1 MNTKKKSLILAIATM
16 LVLTGCDT
24 KSSDNKPKA
33 YVPYSN
39 LIPESSSAKSIS
51 SSQSISTNNSI
62 KNESSSLTESV
73 AEYSPAENSLT
84 DYSEIENNTPDI
96 NIPDNPTK
104 NSNSVPSSSFS
115 SSAEPQQP
123 DDDYTAT
130 VKYTD
135 NPQQSSSANSSP
147 TMSTITSTKQDN
159 SLAIE
164 KIKHQITVC
173 ENEIQSY
180 EIEIDRLNDAV
191 KSAKRTQDDLKNGE
205 LIEARK
211 DLENAKKR
219 KVWVYSEG
227 GGFQQVQDESAVKKA
242 QERVEYYENLISD
255 YDDIIAKGEGNIKKC
270 ELEISS
276 LKSQIAVYRAEIREL
291 SQ

>member
-1 MNTKKKSLILAIATM
+1 MNTKKKSLILAIAM
-16 LVLTGCDT
+16 LLVLTGCDT

-39 LIPESSSAKSIS
+39 LIHSESSSVKSIS
-51 SSQSISTNNSI
+51 SSKSISTNNSI

-73 AEYSPAENSLT
+73 AEYNPAENSLT

-96 NIPDNPTK
+96 NIPDNPTE

-164 KIKHQITVC
+164 KLKSQIQIC
-173 ENEIQSY
+173 ENGIQSY

-191 KSAKRTQDDLKNGE
+191 KSAKRTQDDLKNGK

-211 DLENAKKR
+211 DLDNAKKR
-219 KVWVYSEG
+219 KVWVYSDG
-227 GGFQQVQDESAVKKA
+227 GGFQQVQDKSAVKKA
-242 QERVEYYENLISD
+242 QERVKYYENLISD

-276 LKSQIAVYRAEIREL
+276 LKSQIAVYQAEIREL
-291 SQ
+291 S

>member
-62 KNESSSLTESV
+62 KNESSSLTES
-73 AEYSPAENSLT
+73 ATEYSPADNSLT
-84 DYSEIENNTPDI
+84 DYSKIGNNTPDT
-96 NIPDNPTK
+96 NIADKPTE
-104 NSNSVPSSSFS
+104 NSSNIPSSSFS

-123 DDDYTAT
+123 NDDYTAV

-135 NPQQSSSANSSP
+135 YPQQTSSSISS
-147 TMSTITSTKQDN
+147 STTTSTKQDN

-173 ENEIQSY
+173 ENEIQAY

-219 KVWVYSEG
+219 KVWVYSDG
-227 GGFQQVQDESAVKKA
+227 GGFQQVQDESAVKEA
-242 QERVEYYENLISD
+242 QKRVEYYENLISD

-276 LKSQIAVYRAEIREL
+276 LKSQIVVYQAEIREL

>member
-1 MNTKKKSLILAIATM
+1 MNTKNKSLILTIAM
-16 LVLTGCDT
+16 LFVLTGCDT

-39 LIPESSSAKSIS
+39 LIHSESSSAKSIS
-51 SSQSISTNNSI
+51 SSQSLSTDNSI
-62 KNESSSLTESV
+62 TNESSSMSESV
-73 AEYSPAENSLT
+73 TENSPAGNSLT
-84 DYSEIENNTPDI
+84 DYSEIENNTPGT
-96 NIPDNPTK
+96 NIVDKPTE
-104 NSNSVPSSSFS
+104 NSSSVPNSSFS

-135 NPQQSSSANSSP
+135 YPQQTSSSISS
-147 TMSTITSTKQDN
+147 STTTSTKQDN

-173 ENEIQSY
+173 ENEIQAY

-191 KSAKRTQDDLKNGE
+191 KSAKRTQDDLKDDE

-219 KVWVYSEG
+219 KVWVYSDG

-276 LKSQIAVYRAEIREL
+276 LKSQIAVYQAEIKEL

>member
-1 MNTKKKSLILAIATM
+1 MNTKKKSLILAIAT
-16 LVLTGCDT
+16 LLAFTGCDT

-39 LIPESSSAKSIS
+39 LIHSESSSAKSIS
-51 SSQSISTNNSI
+51 SSKSISTNNSI
-62 KNESSSLTESV
+62 TNESSSMPESV
-73 AEYSPAENSLT
+73 TENSPAGNSLT
-84 DYSEIENNTPDI
+84 DYSEIENNTPNT
-96 NIPDNPTK
+96 NIVDKPTE
-104 NSNSVPSSSFS
+104 NSSSVPNSSFS

-135 NPQQSSSANSSP
+135 YPQQTSSSISS
-147 TMSTITSTKQDN
+147 STTTSTKQDN

-173 ENEIQSY
+173 ENEIQTY

-227 GGFQQVQDESAVKKA
+227 GGFQQVQDESAVKDA
-242 QERVEYYENLISD
+242 QKRVEYYENLISD
-255 YDDIIAKGEGNIKKC
+255 YNDIIAKGEGNIKKC

-276 LKSQIAVYRAEIREL
+276 LKSQIAVYQAEIREL